1 MEQPDNNLI
10 AQFVRGDN
18 EAFTAVYNAYYS
30 TLLAFVRKMIPE
42 KEDAE
47 DIAADIFV
55 RLWHHRTNFDTI
67 KNLEAFLYITAR
79 NACLDFLRHLKRQ
92 TEKQKELILAL
103 QQQPTENALPEDIK
117 AEVLAAILEEI
128 EKLPRSARRVFRL
141 AYFDGLSND
150 EIARLLDITNQSVR
164 NHKQRALKTLRDAL
178 SNRDIAIG
186 ALLFL
191 PVLPH
196 C

>member
-55 RLWHHRTNFDTI
+55 RLWRHRTNFDTI
-67 KNLEAFLYITAR
+67 RNLEAFLYITAR

-117 AEVLAAILEEI
+117 AEVLATILEEI
-128 EKLPRSARRVFRL
+128 EKLPKSAGRVFRL